1 MGTELARRLLTE
13 QDGIELTVWNRTAE
27 RAQPLV
33 EEGAELAASPTE
45 ACALAFHAE
54 ARAFRKTA
62 AFRFGPPTSTV
73 AASFSP
79 LASRSR
85 SWTYWRG
92 GDG

>member
-1 MGTELARRLLTE
+1 MMYSRISDTTRSLAREAWIATLVTPNTELSRGL
-13 QDGIELTVWNRTAE
+13 G
-27 RAQPLV
+27 
-33 EEGAELAASPTE
+33 AASPTE